1 MQWEKKKKLNE
12 WSSLT
17 TIATF
22 VKKEMEV
29 GIMIARQPSFGVDT
43 GMENRSNPIK
53 EEHSELGNTT
63 EKQNGNKSK

>member
-1 MQWEKKKKLNE
+1 
-12 WSSLT
+12 
-17 TIATF
+17 
-22 VKKEMEV
+22 MEV